1 VLYSCPDVTGRKT
14 PLLIK
19 GTFGEGKSAVILD
32 TGKDIS
38 KNISKRIFLNWNEI
52 SYAEK
57 LKIIDEN
64 LFKDYFILFDIRLS
78 SYDASDLKGLP
89 NFSRHWVEWKYPFFV
104 EILQH
109 PDSDGIILFDE
120 FNMTTPLVLSS
131 CYQIFHDKVISDIKI
146 NFNWLIIGCGNK
158 ADDYANTIETPAPLR
173 DRCAEVELIPPTPK
187 DWIKWAVRYK
197 IHPKIIAYISWK
209 GSMLRKVNFENEEKY
224 TTERGWA
231 RLSSYMHLPIEDI
244 KLVAGTVIGEGVAS
258 EFIGFL
264 EIQNII
270 NLDDI
275 IKKPELLK
283 TITEVG
289 QKYFVISG
297 LAEKYG
303 DNLMTFEK
311 LFEVSTILYESK
323 SVEFAAML
331 WKMASR
337 IDTAKFRKDFITK
350 EVNNPLRA
358 IFYKFLQ

>member
-1 VLYSCPDVTGRKT
+1 
-14 PLLIK
+14 
-19 GTFGEGKSAVILD
+19 
-32 TGKDIS
+32 
-38 KNISKRIFLNWNEI
+38 
-52 SYAEK
+52 
-57 LKIIDEN
+57 
-64 LFKDYFILFDIRLS
+64 
-78 SYDASDLKGLP
+78 
-89 NFSRHWVEWKYPFFV
+89 
-104 EILQH
+104 
-109 PDSDGIILFDE
+109 
-120 FNMTTPLVLSS
+120 
-131 CYQIFHDKVISDIKI
+131 
-146 NFNWLIIGCGNK
+146 
-158 ADDYANTIETPAPLR
+158 
-173 DRCAEVELIPPTPK
+173 
-187 DWIKWAVRYK
+187 
-197 IHPKIIAYISWK
+197 
-209 GSMLRKVNFENEEKY
+209 MLRKVNFENEEKY